1 MLAKDRFRELE
12 SQLQAKDEEKKQALQ
27 SYHQEVA
34 HQLCHK
40 QEQLQ
45 LAEQQVLQLQNRI
58 REQELQEQQL
68 REKLTRKESSYTMR
82 LSAAAQ
88 REEEAQANV
97 KALTKELETLRAS
110 TEHKERDLRDR
121 LALSQD
127 EVSVLRS
134 SSQRRSPSSSL
145 NDSSAAELC
154 RLTSE
159 ADSLRCVLE
168 LKQAEISTL
177 SKQNAEQQREIDELR
192 SRSNRVP
199 LLEANN
205 EMLRTELE
213 TKTEKEK

>member
-34 HQLCHK
+34 HQLRHK

-45 LAEQQVLQLQNRI
+45 LAEQQVLQLQTRI
-58 REQELQEQQL
+58 REQEQQEQQL

-82 LSAAAQ
+82 LSASAQ
-88 REEEAQANV
+88 REEEAQATV
-97 KALTKELETLRAS
+97 KALTKELDALRAS

-134 SSQRRSPSSSL
+134 SSQRRSPSTSL
-145 NDSSAAELC
+145 NDSAAELC

-199 LLEANN
+199 LLEATN

>member
-1 MLAKDRFRELE
+1 MLAKERFRELE
-12 SQLQAKDEEKKQALQ
+12 SQLQAKDEEKKHALQ
-27 SYHQEVA
+27 SYHQEIE
-34 HQLCHK
+34 HQLRHK

-45 LAEQQVLQLQNRI
+45 LAEQQVLQLQKRI
-58 REQELQEQQL
+58 RDQEQQEQQL
-68 REKLTRKESSYTMR
+68 REKLTRKESSYTLR
-82 LSAAAQ
+82 LSSATQ
-88 REEEAQANV
+88 REEEAQATI
-97 KALTKELETLRAS
+97 KALTKELQTLRAS

-127 EVSVLRS
+127 EVTVLRT
-134 SSQRRSPSSSL
+134 SSQRRSPSTSL
-145 NDSSAAELC
+145 NDSAAELC

-168 LKQAEISTL
+168 LKQAEISTI

-199 LLEANN
+199 LLEATN

>member
-34 HQLCHK
+34 HQLRHK

-45 LAEQQVLQLQNRI
+45 LAEQQVLQLQTRI
-58 REQELQEQQL
+58 REQEQQEQQL

-88 REEEAQANV
+88 REEEAQATV
-97 KALTKELETLRAS
+97 KALTKELDALRAS

-134 SSQRRSPSSSL
+134 SSQRRSPSTSL
-145 NDSSAAELC
+145 NDSAAELC

-199 LLEANN
+199 LLEATN

>member
-1 MLAKDRFRELE
+1 MVAKERFRELE
-12 SQLQAKDEEKKQALQ
+12 AQLQAKDEEKKQALQ

-34 HQLCHK
+34 HQLRHK

-58 REQELQEQQL
+58 RDQEQQEQQL

-82 LSAAAQ
+82 LSATTQ
-88 REEEAQANV
+88 REEEAQATV

-127 EVSVLRS
+127 EVTVLRS
-134 SSQRRSPSSSL
+134 SSQRRSPSTSL
-145 NDSSAAELC
+145 NDSAAELC

-199 LLEANN
+199 LLEATN

>member
-1 MLAKDRFRELE
+1 MLAKERFRELE

-27 SYHQEVA
+27 SYHQEIE
-34 HQLCHK
+34 HQLRHK

-45 LAEQQVLQLQNRI
+45 LAEQQVLQLQKRI
-58 REQELQEQQL
+58 HDQEQQEQQL

-82 LSAAAQ
+82 LSSATQ
-88 REEEAQANV
+88 REEEAQATIR
-97 KALTKELETLRAS
+97 ALTKELQTLRAS

-127 EVSVLRS
+127 EVTVLRT
-134 SSQRRSPSSSL
+134 SSQRRSPSTSL
-145 NDSSAAELC
+145 NDSAAELC

-192 SRSNRVP
+192 SRSNRVSV
-199 LLEANN
+199 LEATN